1 MAQYDEITPQRWRA
15 ARSRRT
21 PTSYGKQTRSRGRH
35 YTDMT
40 ASYGHHPTVLPM
52 TGPATDPSSL
62 HLSMTW
68 WCGQQTC
75 VSLGFDMSR
84 SPSKSTSLSAGV
96 PCTPSDA
103 SGPPRVCWDT
113 VGEPLASRWCSPA
126 RPTGAGGDVPGG
138 LGGCRPR
145 RLCGRQRPAAQA
157 SRPTW
162 QLWQLAG
169 MAATVATTP
178 RRCRRWT
185 LRLPQ
190 PPHRQ
195 RAPARGR
202 AGRRQPRAEARRPLV
217 WAAPAQPTVDYGR
230 RCGALPCPSCCSR
243 PPRPSATQLSPFS
256 GPSPFHAEPTPPP
269 LRILSSR
276 VRLPQP
282 SVKSLLPA
290 SPTGADQ
297 QRPQAATAR
306 CQSVCQVAPGAGV
319 RHEVSS
325 RHAPAAMVSRPA
337 PKDWASKGPSLP
349 VPLRPAPS
357 PPHQARGPPKGAR
370 RASARTPRQ
379 SRPGSVGGSGR
390 RQTARWH
397 PPPHTQRPVRGSH
410 P

>member
-1 MAQYDEITPQRWRA
+1 MEGGEVTAHPHLVWKADPFPWPTLHRHDCVIWTPSHRSPYDRAGNRPVITPPLYDLVVWA
-15 ARSRRT
+15 ADLCFPRIRHE
-21 PTSYGKQTRSRGRH
+21 PVPIQTHFFVGW
-35 YTDMT
+35 
-40 ASYGHHPTVLPM
+40 VL
-52 TGPATDPSSL
+52 
-62 HLSMTW
+62 
-68 WCGQQTC
+68 
-75 VSLGFDMSR
+75 
-84 SPSKSTSLSAGV
+84 
-96 PCTPSDA
+96 CTPSDA

-169 MAATVATTP
+169 MAATVANTP

-195 RAPARGR
+195 RAPARGS

-243 PPRPSATQLSPFS
+243 PPRPSATRLSPFS
-256 GPSPFHAEPTPPP
+256 GPSPFHEEPTPPP

-282 SVKSLLPA
+282 SVGRLLPA

-325 RHAPAAMVSRPA
+325 RHAPAALVSRPA

-370 RASARTPRQ
+370 RAGARTPRQ